1 MNLSKLKMK
10 KLMNELNYLKLDL
23 SYKQEMLDGV
33 DIEFLKMMNSVL
45 ESNSK
50 LKETFEE
57 KENVKIEDII
67 NKSKNDEP
75 DTESNIDTDPQV
87 DENSDDDKNKEPE
100 PEVIEKSKDPK
111 NKKVKSLYREIV
123 KLTHPDKIDN
133 GELNRLYLEA
143 TDGYDNNDLS
153 HLYLICDKLEID
165 YDIEIDDLDNID
177 TKVLELKNRSIFL
190 ENTYTWK
197 WMSSNDDKEKK
208 KIIIEFINMKLNN

>member
-1 MNLSKLKMK
+1 MK